1 MPITYNKD
9 WKRPVE
15 NKWYIELSEYP
26 HTLDGNKYF
35 KVEVVEAKTK
45 IIEKRKINKSGEEDL
60 MRYELLNLV
69 LKIQDTDYHL
79 PMVSIFAH
87 TQKNGGEWSDNSAKL
102 QDFLEYALEQNKNC
116 LEGEYDYLDTYSNG
130 SVYPNLVGTKLICV
144 IAQTGIR
151 QTNKGNYPEYSFE
164 LFDPKGYT
172 VVDKE
177 QGDNSRNSL
186 RITMENLNKKYMEYT
201 GETPMQA
208 TTVETKAE
216 TVSEPKST
224 VTDDDLPF

>member
-1 MPITYNKD
+1 MPISYNKD
-9 WKRPVE
+9 WKRPAE
-15 NKWYIELSEYP
+15 NMWYNELSEYP

-45 IIEKRKINKSGEEDL
+45 IIEKRKVNKNGEEDL
-60 MRYELLNLV
+60 FRYELLNLV

-79 PMVSIFAH
+79 PTVSIFAH

-102 QDFLEYALEQNKNC
+102 QDFLEYAIEQNKNC
-116 LEGEYDYLDTYSNG
+116 LNGEYSYSDTYSSG
-130 SVYPNLVGTKLICV
+130 SVYPNLAGTKLICV

-151 QTNKGNYPEYSFE
+151 GNYPEYSFE

-186 RITMENLNKKYMEYT
+186 RITMENLNKKYMEYS

-216 TVSEPKST
+216 PVSEPKAT
-224 VTDDDLPF
+224 VADDDLPF